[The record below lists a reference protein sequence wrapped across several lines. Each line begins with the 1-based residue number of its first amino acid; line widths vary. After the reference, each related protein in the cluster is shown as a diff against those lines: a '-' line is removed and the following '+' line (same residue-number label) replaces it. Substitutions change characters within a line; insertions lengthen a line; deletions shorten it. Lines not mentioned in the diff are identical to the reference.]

1 MSSRRWSIFVSLS
14 LLLILGLSI
23 GCNRARSDAQVAND
37 IQQKISSDANIAD
50 KQVTVSSNNGVV
62 TLTGTVGSEVERAA
76 AANDAAMVDGVRTVV
91 NNLTLQ
97 AQAPPPPPPLQE
109 SQPEQ
114 AAAPAR
120 KPSARH
126 LASSKHQGYDAPLV
140 TTVPAQPAS
149 APAPSPSMAS
159 TTPPPPPPPKPV
171 TIDSGTTLSIRMIDP
186 IDSDKNQIGDRFHA
200 TLDTPINVN
209 DQIVLPQG
217 AEIEGRVAELRTAGH
232 FTGQSQIAL
241 ELTTVSLNGRRY
253 NIQTDQYSREGSSRG
268 KNTAEKVG
276 GGAAVGAILGGIL
289 GGGKGAAIGATVG
302 AGAGGGVQAATKGQQ
317 IHIKPEQLLTFRLQ
331 SPLTV
336 TPASSVTRS
345 GRQISDNS
353 SYNSGYDNNGGG
365 HDYSD
370 NSSPAPSGDDNGPP
384 VLKRRPE

>member
-1 MSSRRWSIFVSLS
+1 MSSRRGSIIVSVF
-14 LLLILGLSI
+14 LLLVLGLSV
-23 GCNRARSDAQVAND
+23 GCNRARSDAQIASEV
-37 IQQKISSDANIAD
+37 QQKILAD
-50 KQVTVSSNNGVV
+50 GNLLTKQVTVSSNNGVV
-62 TLTGTVGSEVERAA
+62 TLSGTVSSDVERAA
-76 AANDAAMVDGVRTVV
+76 AANDAAMIDGVRTVV

-97 AQAPPPPPPLQE
+97 AQAPPPPLPVEE

-120 KPSARH
+120 KPSPRHGASSARH
-126 LASSKHQGYDAPLV
+126 NYQSQQAA
-140 TTVPAQPAS
+140 PAQPAPPAM
-149 APAPSPSMAS
+149 APAPVAD
-159 TTPPPPPPPKPV
+159 TAPPPPPRPV
-171 TIDSGTTLSIRMIDP
+171 TIDSGTVLSIRMIDP
-186 IDSDKNQIGDRFHA
+186 VDSDRNQIGDRFHA
-200 TLDTPINVN
+200 TLDTPISVN
-209 DQIVLPQG
+209 DQVVLPQG
-217 AEIEGRVAELRTAGH
+217 ADIEGRVAELRTAGH

-253 NIQTDQYSREGSSRG
+253 NVQTDQYSRQGSSRG

-336 TPASSVTRS
+336 TPASSITRA
-345 GRQISDNS
+345 GRTISE
-353 SYNSGYDNNGGG
+353 YNTPNNNAGGV

-370 NSSPAPSGDDNGPP
+370 DSSSDSSSPSDPNGPP
-384 VLKRRPE
+384 VLKRRQQ